1 MHTVSSKIIEAL
13 NKTPKLDA
21 GELVRATGL
30 TSKQVYHA
38 LAYLKK
44 KKILR
49 RINRKY
55 SVVFGMLPDVVDT
68 PPTIPTFEPVKEEK
82 AAVNK
87 YARGP
92 SERDF
97 RELKGKFDRL
107 EREHEEL
114 KNKCVQVAIAHLD
127 AKAIIAYLEAK
138 LVGHK

>member
-21 GELVRATGL
+21 GELVKATGL

-49 RINRKY
+49 RVNRKY
-55 SVVFGMLPDVVDT
+55 SVVFGMLPDVVDI
-68 PPTIPTFEPVKEEK
+68 PPIISMLGPVKEEK
-82 AAVNK
+82 VVVDK
-87 YARGP
+87 YVRGP

-107 EREHEEL
+107 EYEHEEL
-114 KNKCVQVAIAHLD
+114 KNKCVQATIAHLD
-127 AKAIIAYLEAK
+127 AKAVIAYLEAR
-138 LVGHK
+138 LVSHK